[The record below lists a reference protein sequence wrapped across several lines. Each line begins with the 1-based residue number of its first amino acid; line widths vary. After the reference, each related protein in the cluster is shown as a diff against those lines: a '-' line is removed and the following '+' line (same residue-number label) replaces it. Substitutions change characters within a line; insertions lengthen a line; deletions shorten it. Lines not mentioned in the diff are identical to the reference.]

1 MAYIRKEDLINK
13 IKPEQKDDYEHFVS
27 IANVRKIL
35 RNFVE
40 SVAEVDAVEVVRCDK
55 CKHRETMDCPMSEL
69 LMMAEGDYE
78 ILDKTPLNGFCSCG
92 ERREDG

>member
-13 IKPEQKDDYEHFVS
+13 IKPEQEEDHEHFISV
-27 IANVRKIL
+27 ANVRKIL
-35 RNFVE
+35 YNFIE
-40 SVAEVDAVEVVRCDK
+40 SVVEVDAVEVVRCDK
-55 CKHRETMDCPMSEL
+55 CKHRGTMDCPMSEL
-69 LMMAEGDYE
+69 IVMAEGDYE

>member
-92 ERREDG
+92 KRRKDG